1 MTDNTDR
8 TPDAPRQDVP
18 PPAPHLPSPGAGYPG
33 ASPAGGAYPDPT
45 IPVVYPPTGAPGD
58 QQLGNAAPYASGYG
72 APSAYVGPPSAAAPG
87 PGGLAIT
94 ALILGIAAF
103 VTAWIPFIGLIVAIA
118 GIVVGI
124 IAVRRRQGRPLS
136 ITGLV
141 LSGVGFLIALVM
153 TLIIAVLIPIAVED
167 SYSSSAGVHSSVQEI
182 PDPS

>member
-8 TPDAPRQDVP
+8 TPDPRRDDVP

-33 ASPAGGAYPDPT
+33 TSPGGGAYPDPT
-45 IPVVYPPTGAPGD
+45 VPVVYPPTGAPGD
-58 QQLGNAAPYASGYG
+58 QQIGSAGPYAIGYRG
-72 APSAYVGPPSAAAPG
+72 PSAYAGPPSAAAPG

-103 VTAWIPFIGLIVAIA
+103 LAAWVPFLGLIVAIA

-124 IAVRRRQGRPLS
+124 VGVRRRQGRPLS

-141 LSGVGFLIALVM
+141 LSGIAFLIALVM
-153 TLIIAVLIPIAVED
+153 TLIIAVLIPIAVENSD
-167 SYSSSAGVHSSVQEI
+167 ATAASVHNSVQGI
-182 PDPS
+182 VDQS